1 MKENY
6 MNEKAFQL
14 ITWDINEK
22 DKNDI
27 TIKSKVFDDIEQM
40 PKEEIDAIPI
50 AIGLN
55 PSNKTGFNEDETNLY
70 LKDMIKNKF
79 NSSGYILTNLCPK
92 IEPDSKKISKQ
103 DFDENHIEKVI
114 ALIDSHVNSKIVIF
128 WGKTGNKYLNKE
140 YIKHVDELKKKLETQ
155 QNKNLLYYTCANDEF
170 IHPGRRKDNYSIK
183 EISDMSIFD

>member
-1 MKENY
+1 MDK
-6 MNEKAFQL
+6 KAFQL
-14 ITWDINEK
+14 ITWYINEK

-40 PKEEIDAIPI
+40 AKKGIDAFPI

-55 PSNKTGFNEDETNLY
+55 PSNKTDFNEDETNLY
-70 LKDMIKNKF
+70 LKDKIKNEF

-92 IEPDSKKISKQ
+92 IEPDSKKITKQ

-114 ALIDSHVNSKIVIF
+114 SLIDMYVNSKILIF
-128 WGKTGNKYLNKE
+128 WGKTGNMYLNEKS
-140 YIKHVDELKKKLETQ
+140 IKHMEELKNKLKTRK
-155 QNKNLLYYTCANDEF
+155 NNNLLYYTCANEEF
-170 IHPGRRKDNYSIK
+170 IHPGRCKDNYSIK

>member
-1 MKENY
+1 MD
-6 MNEKAFQL
+6 EKAFQL
-14 ITWDINEK
+14 ITWDIDEK

-27 TIKSKVFDDIEQM
+27 TIKSKVFDDVEQM
-40 PKEEIDAIPI
+40 PKEKIDTFPI

-55 PSNKTGFNEDETNLY
+55 PSNKTDFNEDETNLY
-70 LKDMIKNKF
+70 LKDMIKKKF

-103 DFDENHIEKVI
+103 DFDENHIKKVI
-114 ALIDSHVNSKIVIF
+114 TLIDLHVNSKIVIF
-128 WGKTGNKYLNKE
+128 WGKTGNKYLNKNI
-140 YIKHVDELKKKLETQ
+140 IKCMKELKNKLVTR
-155 QNKNLLYYTCANDEF
+155 QNNNLLYYTCANDEF